1 MTADPLPMPSDPV
14 LRTAPAPGTGK
25 GALVSRSGERAL
37 MRRVVVRRLL
47 DVDATGQLSSVHA
60 RIAAESAGVSVR
72 TVWRWLAEARESGRL
87 ETVPRRGGFVV
98 TEELWVRLS
107 GLGGNVAALH
117 RELTARAGSDS
128 GRGSAG
134 LVPSLGTLH
143 RAVQRERRAGR
154 VLQGVRPGRGRVE
167 SAVYDRAL
175 AELALPGTVDEA
187 GQAPPAPHTD
197 PVASAVPVP
206 VAVSDGSAPAVP
218 LGVRLYVPGARVV
231 ATRQLGEVAEAIGH
245 TVAARGIACVYGDA
259 GQGKTVA
266 VHRALGLLPSRVPV
280 RLAQVAVKPAL
291 PQLRAALLTA
301 FGLPATALTNRT
313 DAADRA
319 LIDAFKAPGVLLIDD
334 VQRIAAPEL
343 DYLRLLADAPTTQT
357 SLVLCGAGAE
367 RTLARAPALASR
379 VLTWQH
385 VPRLEASQVPAVL
398 RLFHPLWHTA
408 ADADLLHAD
417 ETLARGNFRTWA
429 KITSHAYAALDQR
442 PGTGADRALLDRACS
457 RLGPN
462 P

>member
-1 MTADPLPMPSDPV
+1 
-14 LRTAPAPGTGK
+14 
-25 GALVSRSGERAL
+25 

-47 DVDATGQLSSVHA
+47 AVDEAGTLSSVHA

-72 TVWRWLAEARESGRL
+72 TVWRWLAAARESGLL
-87 ETVPRRGGFVV
+87 EAVPRRGGFAV
-98 TEELWVRLS
+98 TDELWARLS
-107 GLGGNVAALH
+107 ELGGNVAALH
-117 RELTARAGSDS
+117 RELTDQAGSDPELV
-128 GRGSAG
+128 SAG
-134 LVPSLGTLH
+134 PVPSLGTLH
-143 RAVQRERRAGR
+143 RAVLRERQAGR
-154 VLQGVRPGRGRVE
+154 VLPAVRPGQGRVE
-167 SAVYDRAL
+167 PETYDRAL

-187 GQAPPAPHTD
+187 GQAPPTADLAP
-197 PVASAVPVP
+197 AAVSVP
-206 VAVSDGSAPAVP
+206 SAVSDGSAGAVS
-218 LGVRLYVPGARVV
+218 LGVRLYVPGAQVV
-231 ATRQLGEVAEAIGH
+231 ATRQLGEVTEALAH

-266 VHRALGLLPSRVPV
+266 VHQALRRLPRRVPV
-280 RLAQVAVKPAL
+280 HQAQVAVKPAL

-301 FGLPATALTNRT
+301 FGLPASALTNRT

-319 LIDAFKAPGVLLIDD
+319 LIDAFKTPGVLLIDD

-367 RTLARAPALASR
+367 RTLARAPAFASR
-379 VLTWQH
+379 VLTWQL
-385 VPRLEASQVPAVL
+385 VPRLEAAQVPAVL

-408 ADADLLHAD
+408 ADADLLYAD
-417 ETLARGNFRTWA
+417 ETCGRGNFRTWA
-429 KITSHAYAALDQR
+429 KITSHAYASLDQS
-442 PGTGADRALLDRACS
+442 PGAGADRALLERACS